1 MTDDNVATVVITD
14 QGEMAF
20 QEYFVLRACEPA
32 VKGFRFS
39 GSETARPAPG
49 ALDSLRAADLVVLC
63 PSNPWVSIDPIL
75 AIPGI
80 RSAIEARPVVAVS
93 PFIGGRAVKGP
104 AAKMAAELAVDP
116 SPQAVEPL
124 PRSRRRLGTIRPIP
138 MWARH
143 SSRPA
148 CAPCELEH

>member
-1 MTDDNVATVVITD
+1 
-14 QGEMAF
+14 
-20 QEYFVLRACEPA
+20 
-32 VKGFRFS
+32 
-39 GSETARPAPG
+39 
-49 ALDSLRAADLVVLC
+49 VVLC

-116 SPQAVEPL
+116 SPQAVGAHYRGLVDGLVYDQADPDVGSALEQAGL
-124 PRSRRRLGTIRPIP
+124 RSLRTRTLMRSDRDRRRLAEEVVRFGAAV
-138 MWARH
+138 ARVEV
-143 SSRPA
+143 A
-148 CAPCELEH
+148 